1 MSDDF
6 GETLQAG
13 VTVSSRNFKKAVDRN
28 RVKRLL
34 REAYRLHKPALK
46 IALEQANKKMILFII
61 YTHKEL
67 PQFDE
72 INKKMQVL
80 LQKLH
85 NVVVTPKSA

>member
-34 REAYRLHKPALK
+34 REAYRLHKPVLK

>member
-46 IALEQANKKMILFII
+46 IELEQTNKKMILFII

>member
-6 GETLQAG
+6 SETLQAG

-34 REAYRLHKPALK
+34 REAYRLHKLQLK
-46 IALEQANKKMILFII
+46 NELEQANKKMILFII

-67 PQFDE
+67 PSFEE

-80 LQKLH
+80 LQKLQDL
-85 NVVVTPKSA
+85 VVTQKPL